1 MSKNDFDALLLKK
14 LQEEAFE
21 YNPESWKQL
30 SERLSNATPVHE
42 EITSFDTLLA
52 AKLQEDTFEYNPAS
66 WNQLAEKLDNK
77 APENKPAPIPFPF
90 RKWGIAIGTAA
101 ALFIVAV
108 LAIQFNNSDNTADN
122 TIKTGYT
129 PAIAKNTE
137 PKQQIT
143 PATEEHNGSQQVRP
157 STNQA
162 RSLTNNVPPQLMAA
176 HQSGQM
182 HNSNGLPNNPPAV
195 NPVIVNNNQQPVLNL
210 NNNNE
215 PVVALTPDKTAIT
228 HIPNLPVI
236 VKVQS
241 TDVNNTVDKAITT
254 PAKQENS
261 SDYIAYNLPDQS
273 WPSDRIT
280 SAPSR
285 PKTNVSFGGGVNY
298 GNINTGYTAGVSL
311 KRKIGSDFF
320 VDGTVAMMYNN
331 NANNVAANNGPSVN
345 QPSNTASKPG
355 ASTINSFSAPA
366 LDPIQKLYYVQMNP
380 SFGYQIE
387 DKVALSVGGDFQRML
402 NKKDEIVQPDNNN
415 TKIFP
420 TMDVGLTT
428 KSEFIISPNLQ
439 AGLVYRE
446 GLNNIFK
453 SDAPYVNRRYVQV
466 QFKYNIPL
474 K

>member
-1 MSKNDFDALLLKK
+1 MSKNEFDALLLKK

-30 SERLSNATPVHE
+30 SDKLNIAMPVNE
-42 EITSFDTLLA
+42 EITSFDTLLV
-52 AKLQEDTFEYNPAS
+52 AKLQEDNFDYNPKS
-66 WNQLAEKLDNK
+66 WNQLAERLDNK
-77 APENKPAPIPFPF
+77 VPENKPVTTPFPL

-101 ALFIVAV
+101 AIIIAIGLAV
-108 LAIQFNNSDNTADN
+108 KFNNADN
-122 TIKTGYT
+122 EIGTNNPVIV
-129 PAIAKNTE
+129 KNTE
-137 PKQQIT
+137 PKPQVPEISQKQNVTQQT
-143 PATEEHNGSQQVRP
+143 QPATNIVPSQSMVQ
-157 STNQA
+157 
-162 RSLTNNVPPQLMAA
+162 
-176 HQSGQM
+176 QSGQI
-182 HNSNGLPNNPPAV
+182 HNSNILPDQPVVNNQNAV
-195 NPVIVNNNQQPVLNL
+195 LSPNNNQPII
-210 NNNNE
+210 
-215 PVVALTPDKTAIT
+215 VVHENKTEVAQA
-228 HIPNLPVI
+228 PNAPVI
-236 VKVQS
+236 VKAQ
-241 TDVNNTVDKAITT
+241 TNEINAINKGITA
-254 PAKQENS
+254 PVKQESNS
-261 SDYIAYNLPDQS
+261 NYIAQNQANNPWPVSDYGP
-273 WPSDRIT
+273 P
-280 SAPSR
+280 APSK
-285 PKTNVSFGGGVNY
+285 PKTNISFGGGVNY
-298 GNINTGYTAGVSL
+298 GNINTGYTAGVSV

-345 QPSNTASKPG
+345 PPNTASRPTN
-355 ASTINSFSAPA
+355 SINSFSTPA

-387 DKVALSVGGDFQRML
+387 DKIALSVGGDFQKML

-420 TMDVGLTT
+420 TMDIGLTT

-474 K
+474 R